1 MGIQQFNDF
10 FQLLMLHRVSMK
22 DCQVHQIFIQ
32 ITWIRKLRFN
42 LMKINQF
49 EDDFSKQY
57 SEASI
62 KSTWALIQFLIYWNW
77 ALIYVCS
84 EEEKILIQ
92 DNLSETLLV
101 LTFTLHIFLWF
112 DIVPGVKPVK
122 LSNVPMLVPL
132 GIRRTGFYFLKM
144 ENKLLKGHF
153 WNLSVKIYRDPE
165 PLFGSRPYLAR

>member
-1 MGIQQFNDF
+1 MTLAN
-10 FQLLMLHRVSMK
+10 K
-22 DCQVHQIFIQ
+22 
-32 ITWIRKLRFN
+32 
-42 LMKINQF
+42 
-49 EDDFSKQY
+49 Y

-77 ALIYVCS
+77 ALIYVCW

-153 WNLSVKIYRDPE
+153 WNLSVKIYRNPE
-165 PLFGSRPYLAR
+165 PLFGSRPNLEWLCLATRRIFSGRGILSFTQRHGQSFEQGLLGHQQGLVLRCLTRVVM

>member
-1 MGIQQFNDF
+1 MTLAN
-10 FQLLMLHRVSMK
+10 K
-22 DCQVHQIFIQ
+22 
-32 ITWIRKLRFN
+32 
-42 LMKINQF
+42 
-49 EDDFSKQY
+49 Y

-77 ALIYVCS
+77 ALIYVCW

-153 WNLSVKIYRDPE
+153 WNLSVKIYRNPE
-165 PLFGSRPYLAR
+165 PLFGSRPYLARQCLVTRGNFFVLEKCEKIEAIWWRHKTLFW